1 VTFLAQLEPP
11 KPTGLAAYV
20 QAHPV
25 LAVVYAV
32 LIGLIVF
39 GTIRF
44 RSHIAKFIRE
54 TRLELAKCTWPWD
67 PTQHGTARYKE
78 LIDSTIVV
86 IIAMVLLGAYTS
98 AFDFILMRATGLI
111 LNF

>member
-1 VTFLAQLEPP
+1 VTLLAQLDPP
-11 KPTGLAAYV
+11 KAAGLAGYV

-25 LAVVYAV
+25 LATVYAV
-32 LIGLIVF
+32 IIGLILVASF
-39 GTIRF
+39 RF
-44 RSHIAKFIRE
+44 RGVIAKFVRE

-86 IIAMVLLGAYTS
+86 LIAMVLLGAYTS
-98 AFDFILMRATGLI
+98 AFDFILMRATGFI